1 MAKKKKHRKK
11 HYYANNSH
19 SFKNSQSYYDTFL
32 KNPTPKDIRDI
43 AIKVFGSIYFT
54 ISSDK

>member
-1 MAKKKKHRKK
+1 MGKKKKHR
-11 HYYANNSH
+11 YIDRNY
-19 SFKNSQSYYDTFL
+19 SFKNSQSYYETLF

-43 AIKVFGSIYFT
+43 AIKVFGSTYFT

>member
-1 MAKKKKHRKK
+1 MAKKKKH
-11 HYYANNSH
+11 HYANKNH
-19 SFKNSQSYYDTFL
+19 SFKNSQSYYDTLF